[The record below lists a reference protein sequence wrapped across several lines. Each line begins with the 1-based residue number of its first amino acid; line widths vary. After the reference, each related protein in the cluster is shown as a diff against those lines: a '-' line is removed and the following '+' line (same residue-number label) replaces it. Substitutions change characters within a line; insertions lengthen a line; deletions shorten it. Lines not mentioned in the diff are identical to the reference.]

1 MRRRLPPSTTRA
13 WRYAYDGM
21 IPAKELARIVARRGP
36 RWWDRA
42 IRRGTAILVLE
53 VGGAICGYA
62 TVGPNRARNLAQKG
76 EVYEIYMKPEY
87 QGVGLGT
94 RLFLA
99 ARREL
104 ARFGFDTVVVWA
116 LADNENACRFYRN
129 AGGRKVAR
137 ANERFGEVALTK
149 IAYAW
154 SDRRQALA
162 DDLRGSAEY
171 GAIAGR
177 SSLDFSLTPCVSLTG
192 IVDALD

>member
-1 MRRRLPPSTTRA
+1 MKTGVIGVRRAEARDAEAITAVHDAA

-62 TVGPNRARNLAQKG
+62 TVGPNRARNLPQKG
-76 EVYEIYMKPEY
+76 EVYEIYLKPEY
-87 QGVGLGT
+87 QGIGLGT

-104 ARFGFDTVVVWA
+104 ARFGFDSIVVWA
-116 LADNENACRFYRN
+116 LSDNEGACRFYGN

-137 ANERFGEVALTK
+137 ANERFGDVALSK
-149 IAYAW
+149 IAYAFE
-154 SDRRQALA
+154 R
-162 DDLRGSAEY
+162 
-171 GAIAGR
+171 
-177 SSLDFSLTPCVSLTG
+177 
-192 IVDALD
+192 

>member
-1 MRRRLPPSTTRA
+1 MKTNVIGVRRAENRDAEAITAVHDSA

-21 IPAKELARIVARRGP
+21 IPAKELSRIVARRGA

-42 IRRGTAILVLE
+42 IRRGTAVLVLE

-62 TVGPNRARNLAQKG
+62 TVGPNRASNLPQKG
-76 EVYEIYMKPEY
+76 EVYEIYLKPEY

-104 ARFGFDTVVVWA
+104 ARFGFDSVVVWA
-116 LADNENACRFYRN
+116 LADNDAACRFYLN
-129 AGGRKVAR
+129 AGGRKIAR

-154 SDRRQALA
+154 
-162 DDLRGSAEY
+162 
-171 GAIAGR
+171 GR
-177 SSLDFSLTPCVSLTG
+177 
-192 IVDALD
+192 

>member
-1 MRRRLPPSTTRA
+1 MRTNVIGVRRAETRDAEAITAVHDTA

-21 IPAKELARIVARRGP
+21 IPAKELARIIARRGA

-53 VGGAICGYA
+53 VGGTICGYA
-62 TVGPNRARNLAQKG
+62 TVGPNRARNLPQKG

-94 RLFLA
+94 RLFLT

-104 ARFGFDTVVVWA
+104 ARFGFDTIVVWA
-116 LADNENACRFYRN
+116 LADNENACRFYKN

-137 ANERFGEVALTK
+137 ASERFGDVALTK

-154 SDRRQALA
+154 G
-162 DDLRGSAEY
+162 RG
-171 GAIAGR
+171 G
-177 SSLDFSLTPCVSLTG
+177 
-192 IVDALD
+192 

>member
-1 MRRRLPPSTTRA
+1 MKTNVIGVRRAEAKDAEAITAVHDAA
-13 WRYAYDGM
+13 WRFAYDGV
-21 IPAKELARIVARRGP
+21 IPAKELARIIARRGP

-62 TVGPNRARNLAQKG
+62 TVGPNRARNLPQKG

-87 QGVGLGT
+87 QGIGLGT

-104 ARFGFDTVVVWA
+104 ARFGFDTTVVWA
-116 LADNENACRFYRN
+116 LADNDNACRFYRN

-137 ANERFGEVALTK
+137 ANERFGDVSLTK
-149 IAYAW
+149 IAFAW
-154 SDRRQALA
+154 SRQ
-162 DDLRGSAEY
+162 
-171 GAIAGR
+171 
-177 SSLDFSLTPCVSLTG
+177 
-192 IVDALD
+192 

>member
-1 MRRRLPPSTTRA
+1 MKTNVIGVRRAEASDAEAITAVHDTA
-13 WRYAYDGM
+13 WRFAYDGM
-21 IPAKELARIVARRGP
+21 IPARELNRIVARRGA

-53 VGGAICGYA
+53 VGGAVCGYA

-104 ARFGFDTVVVWA
+104 GRFGFDSVVVWA
-116 LADNENACRFYRN
+116 LADNDNACRFYQN

-137 ANERFGEVALTK
+137 ANERFGDTALTK

-154 SDRRQALA
+154 DN
-162 DDLRGSAEY
+162 G
-171 GAIAGR
+171 
-177 SSLDFSLTPCVSLTG
+177 
-192 IVDALD
+192 

>member
-1 MRRRLPPSTTRA
+1 MSTQVIGVRRAEVRDAEAITAVHDTA
-13 WRYAYDGM
+13 WRFAYDGM
-21 IPAKELARIVARRGP
+21 IPAKELTRIIARRGP

-87 QGVGLGT
+87 QGIGLGT

-99 ARREL
+99 ARRAL
-104 ARFGFDTVVVWA
+104 SRFGFDSVGVWA

-129 AGGRKVAR
+129 AGGRKVAK
-137 ANERFGEVALTK
+137 ANERFGDVALTK
-149 IAYAW
+149 VAYAW
-154 SDRRQALA
+154 
-162 DDLRGSAEY
+162 
-171 GAIAGR
+171 GR
-177 SSLDFSLTPCVSLTG
+177 AT
-192 IVDALD
+192 

>member
-1 MRRRLPPSTTRA
+1 MKTNVIGVRRAEVRDAEAITAVHDTA
-13 WRYAYDGM
+13 WRFAYDGM

-62 TVGPNRARNLAQKG
+62 TVGPNRARNLPQKG

-104 ARFGFDTVVVWA
+104 ARFGFDTTVVWA

-137 ANERFGEVALTK
+137 ANERFGDVALTK

-154 SDRRQALA
+154 
-162 DDLRGSAEY
+162 
-171 GAIAGR
+171 GAAR
-177 SSLDFSLTPCVSLTG
+177 N
-192 IVDALD
+192 

>member
-1 MRRRLPPSTTRA
+1 MKTNVIGVRRAEVRDAEAITAVHDSA
-13 WRYAYDGM
+13 WRFAYDGM
-21 IPAKELARIVARRGP
+21 IPAKELSRIIARRGA

-53 VGGAICGYA
+53 VGSVICGYA

-116 LADNENACRFYRN
+116 LADNDNACRFYRN

-137 ANERFGEVALTK
+137 ASERFGEVARTK
-149 IAYAW
+149 FAFPW
-154 SDRRQALA
+154 
-162 DDLRGSAEY
+162 
-171 GAIAGR
+171 GR
-177 SSLDFSLTPCVSLTG
+177 TS
-192 IVDALD
+192 

>member
-1 MRRRLPPSTTRA
+1 MKTLAIGVRRAEARDAEAITAVHDAA
-13 WRYAYDGM
+13 WRFAYDGM
-21 IPAKELARIVARRGP
+21 IPAKELARIIARRGP

-53 VGGAICGYA
+53 VGGEICGYA
-62 TVGPNRARNLAQKG
+62 TVGPNRARNLAEKG

-87 QGVGLGT
+87 QGIGLGT

-129 AGGRKVAR
+129 AGGSKVAR
-137 ANERFGEVALTK
+137 ANERFGNVALSK
-149 IAYAW
+149 VAFAW
-154 SDRRQALA
+154 
-162 DDLRGSAEY
+162 
-171 GAIAGR
+171 GR
-177 SSLDFSLTPCVSLTG
+177 
-192 IVDALD
+192 DAAA